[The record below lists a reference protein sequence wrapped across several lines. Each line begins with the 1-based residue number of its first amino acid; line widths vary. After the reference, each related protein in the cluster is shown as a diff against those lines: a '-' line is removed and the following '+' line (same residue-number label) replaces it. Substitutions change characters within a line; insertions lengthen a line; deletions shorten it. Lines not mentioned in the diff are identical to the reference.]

1 MGASDPKSILFVEEF
16 AAALHAVG
24 AELSADIGNCG
35 GADSMGNT
43 CEDYRASSIDR
54 VFTMSTYPWRA
65 LAPQPAARDYMTRKA
80 EAELAEVGAHNAT
93 GIGIRKTVAHTTTRL
108 RPLEK

>member
-1 MGASDPKSILFVEEF
+1 MRADNLDIEVGASDPKSILFVEEF

-43 CEDYRASSIDR
+43 CDDYRASSIDR
-54 VFTMSTYPWRA
+54 VFTMSTYPW
-65 LAPQPAARDYMTRKA
+65 
-80 EAELAEVGAHNAT
+80 
-93 GIGIRKTVAHTTTRL
+93 
-108 RPLEK
+108 

>member
-1 MGASDPKSILFVEEF
+1 MPLPSAVAWLSLSECLSVIADNLDIEVGASDPKSILFVEEF
-16 AAALHAVG
+16 AVALHAVG

-54 VFTMSTYPWRA
+54 VFTMSTYPW
-65 LAPQPAARDYMTRKA
+65 
-80 EAELAEVGAHNAT
+80 
-93 GIGIRKTVAHTTTRL
+93 
-108 RPLEK
+108 